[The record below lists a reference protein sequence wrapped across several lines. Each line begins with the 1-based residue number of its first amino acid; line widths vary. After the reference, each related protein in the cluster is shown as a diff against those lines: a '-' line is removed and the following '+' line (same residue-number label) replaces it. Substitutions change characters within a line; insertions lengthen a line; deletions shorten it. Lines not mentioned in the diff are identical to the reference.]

1 MSIVAN
7 ATDHLTI
14 AHNDFRHSDS
24 DSDPIAI
31 SHCEHVTCH
40 HNAISP

>member
-14 AHNDFRHSDS
+14 AHNDFCHS

>member
-14 AHNDFRHSDS
+14 AHNDFRHSD
-24 DSDPIAI
+24 PIAI

-40 HNAISP
+40 NNAISP